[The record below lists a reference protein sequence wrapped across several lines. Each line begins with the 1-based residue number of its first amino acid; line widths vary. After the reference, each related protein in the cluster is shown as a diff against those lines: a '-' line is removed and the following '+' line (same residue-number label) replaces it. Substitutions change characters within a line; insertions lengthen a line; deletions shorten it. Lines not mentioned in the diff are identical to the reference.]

1 MDKCSKVAALYVAT
15 LKAIYLIEQHC
26 HWTTKGN
33 DFYGDHLMFQRLY
46 ESAQE
51 DTDLAAEKFIGVFG
65 LDCMDYA
72 TQVDLLNKVLL
83 KYKNIEDPV
92 DCCLKIEMDFLKFSQ
107 AAYDCF
113 KQEETMTLG
122 LDDMIM
128 SIASSREESV
138 YLLKQ
143 AQGDGTSE
151 ED

>member
-26 HWTTKGN
+26 HWTTKGD

-51 DTDLAAEKFIGVFG
+51 NVDLAAEKFIGIFG
-65 LDCMDYA
+65 LDCLNYEMQ
-72 TQVDLLNKVLL
+72 TDLLHKVLL
-83 KYKNIEDPV
+83 KYKSIENPV
-92 DCCLKIEMDFLKFSQ
+92 DCCLQIEMDFLKLSQ

-113 KQEETMTLG
+113 KKEETMTLG

-128 SIASSREESV
+128 SVASNREESV
-138 YLLKQ
+138 YLLRQ
-143 AQGDGTSE
+143 AKGE
-151 ED
+151 E